1 MQKPPVDIEW
11 YDDGFSM
18 EEQKELAK
26 EYSRQ
31 KTANRVKIKVT
42 ESYHENKKDEI
53 ISDLRQKLAA
63 DEEYIAEL
71 ESDINNSK
79 LVIVLKEDLELERQK
94 KEELKKQYAVL
105 NQKYADVLNS
115 PELGVQKYRDTI
127 KDLEKQVK
135 TLQAVRD
142 NLIYKLNACLQ

>member
-18 EEQKELAK
+18 EEQRQLAIESSK
-26 EYSRQ
+26 R
-31 KTANRVKIKVT
+31 KKVKIRVT
-42 ESYHENKKDEI
+42 EEYHEKKKDEI

-71 ESDINNSK
+71 EADANNTK
-79 LVIVLKEDLELERQK
+79 EVQELKEQLENEKSQR
-94 KEELKKQYAVL
+94 EELKKQYTTL
-105 NQKYADVLNS
+105 NQKYADVLNN

-127 KDLEKQVK
+127 KELEKQVK
-135 TLQAVRD
+135 ALQNVRD
-142 NLIYKLNACLQ
+142 NLIAQLNKCSQ